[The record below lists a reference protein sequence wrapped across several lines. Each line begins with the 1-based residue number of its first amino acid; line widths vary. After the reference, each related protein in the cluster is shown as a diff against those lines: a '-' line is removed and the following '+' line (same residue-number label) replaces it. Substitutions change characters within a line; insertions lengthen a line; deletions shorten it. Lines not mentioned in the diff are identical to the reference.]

1 MILIF
6 YLKKIMKKIAVLI
19 SIIFLLS
26 SCFWWEV
33 VEKKINKKTEFLL
46 DIKNSDDLEKKYFL
60 EKSSKIEAST
70 SIDVLSEISARVEK
84 ISVKEWENVIAWQPL
99 VYFYDNSWNINT
111 NYKQAVLNLEQAK
124 ISYESQKI
132 SLDKNIFDLEN
143 DLEKLKNNYENQ
155 KKIIDQDIISSK
167 NSLENLDISK
177 NDSKSNLDLQK
188 LDNFIEKQ
196 LFDLET
202 QKKSN
207 QDKIDAFVLNLQRE
221 KDTLN
226 NLYTNTIELW
236 DDIFSIKNPNYNSE
250 KYLFIWAWNSQ
261 KKAEAERYLKKM
273 IDFQEKTLKNL
284 NLESKDEI
292 EKYSKKIDEAYNLLK
307 NFLDNTL
314 ETLNSSLAWLTWYTE
329 SEKNIHLTKVNN
341 YIWTYSWNYAN
352 YISLK
357 SQISSFLNTYKD
369 WENSILKQ
377 IELSKKDREITI
389 KSLNNSQITTKSAYD
404 KLIISSNDSISN
416 MQFQIKSLENNLLN
430 TKKTREI
437 NLKNLENSIKNAE
450 LALEKA
456 SIEAWK
462 LVLKA
467 PISWQISK
475 INVTEWQNYWPSS
488 KILTLISS
496 SKRELDVFVNSED
509 LWKINVKDKVKIDYR
524 WEKFE
529 WEIFSKSNVAD
540 ENLNYKVKVSLD
552 KEINLVWWVA
562 NVGFILKTEFPL
574 LPVNSVTVLNSE
586 NDKKI
591 GEINILKNAKIEK
604 MEVELGEV
612 FWKNIEIKT
621 KIPENLQIIL
631 NDVVNFDEDKFEL
644 KVK

>member
-1 MILIF
+1 
-6 YLKKIMKKIAVLI
+6 MKKIVILTLP
-19 SIIFLLS
+19 IFLLS

-33 VEKKINKKTEFLL
+33 IEKKINKKTEFLL

-84 ISVKEWENVIAWQPL
+84 ISVKEWEKVISWQPL

-284 NLESKDEI
+284 NLENKDET
-292 EKYSKKIDEAYNLLK
+292 EKYFKKIDEAYNLLK

-389 KSLNNSQITTKSAYD
+389 KSLNNSQITTKSSYD

-475 INVTEWQNYWPSS
+475 INVTEWQKYWPSS